1 MCPGSTEQQ
10 HLTQLRRWFL
20 GVKCITIGTLK
31 DQLQLDWM
39 EDTLS
44 RQGNRMSS
52 NWKQGVVVR
61 LSSWRN
67 ENEGRCGLSVLLA
80 NWKPAYSSFSNT
92 DQLHPNSMDFLKKK
106 EEGTPHFPPVFW
118 LILSQQHL
126 PPPVQLIQKLRL
138 NVTLREESLLSD
150 RWGSKAA
157 TCPTL
162 SNVKHF
168 DPDKLRQPDGDTLL
182 LKVSY
187 FKAFAIRKENETWKT
202 FGEIKFQMLSM
213 ASTV

>member
-1 MCPGSTEQQ
+1 M
-10 HLTQLRRWFL
+10 
-20 GVKCITIGTLK
+20 
-31 DQLQLDWM
+31 
-39 EDTLS
+39 
-44 RQGNRMSS
+44 
-52 NWKQGVVVR
+52 
-61 LSSWRN
+61 
-67 ENEGRCGLSVLLA
+67 
-80 NWKPAYSSFSNT
+80 
-92 DQLHPNSMDFLKKK
+92 
-106 EEGTPHFPPVFW
+106 
-118 LILSQQHL
+118 ILSQQHL

-187 FKAFAIRKENETWKT
+187 FKAFAIRKQNET
-202 FGEIKFQMLSM
+202 
-213 ASTV
+213 